1 MCFLVRLDSSGPMVV
16 LSCIF
21 LDRWLHPANELS
33 QCAGNRRTAMSK
45 TKTVKGVGWD
55 VSAIGTG

>member
-1 MCFLVRLDSSGPMVV
+1 LNWSHGYFGSFVVDGMVA
-16 LSCIF
+16 SC
-21 LDRWLHPANELS
+21 NVLS

-55 VSAIGTG
+55 VSAIGNG